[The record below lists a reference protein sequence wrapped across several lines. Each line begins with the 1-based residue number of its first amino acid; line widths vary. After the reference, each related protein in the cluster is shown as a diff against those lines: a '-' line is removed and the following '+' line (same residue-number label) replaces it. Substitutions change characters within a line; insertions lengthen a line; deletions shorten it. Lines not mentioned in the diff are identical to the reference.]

1 MKKIFLLLT
10 ILVSVFA
17 ASAQFSRNGNDN
29 LPVKTPQIISIAATT
44 DGFIESIT
52 VYPNPVFDV
61 LKVTFKSNR
70 SGKAVI
76 SLFNNIGKQVYSQ
89 DSEIESGN
97 NFVSIDVKSK
107 GIEPGI
113 YFVQIKI
120 GKEIATRKLIV
131 K

>member
-10 ILVSVFA
+10 ILASVFA
-17 ASAQFSRNGNDN
+17 ASAQFPRNGNDN
-29 LPVKTPQIISIAATT
+29 LPTKTSQIISNVTTT

-70 SGKAVI
+70 NGKAVI
-76 SLFNNIGKQVYSQ
+76 SLFNNIGKQAYSQ
-89 DSEIESGN
+89 DSEVEPGN
-97 NFVSIDVKSK
+97 NFISIDVKSK